1 MSITVA
7 IVGRP
12 NTGKSTLFNRLVGK
26 RLAIVDDAA
35 GVTRDR
41 REGDGSLGD
50 LKFRIIDTAGFDDI
64 ALKNLA
70 GRMQQQ
76 TKQAVAECDV
86 VLMLIDARAG
96 INPLDRFFA
105 KWLRG
110 QPASTILIANKCE
123 GGGGDSGRLEAFE
136 LGLGDPLAIS
146 AEHGEGF
153 ADLYT
158 VLQPIFDH
166 ASKSNKPTT
175 PPELQVAIVGRPN
188 TGKSTLV
195 NQLLKNDRM
204 LTGPEAGITRDSIGI
219 EWQYEGRSL
228 KLIDTAG
235 LRRKARVEAKLE
247 KLSAL
252 DTLRAIRYAQVA
264 VVLLDG
270 QQPVERQ
277 DITIARQV
285 AAEGR
290 ALIIAVN
297 KCDLLLSKKNT
308 KQMLEQ
314 RLESSLA
321 QVRGVPIVTLSA
333 LTGSGIKELMRVV
346 FSIYQ
351 IWNRRITTAQ
361 LNTWLADMVEIH
373 PPPLA
378 SSGRRTKLR
387 YITQIKSR
395 PPTFAIWVS
404 KPKNIAESYKRYLIN
419 GLRESFGLCGVPIR
433 MEFRRGKNPYST
445 DK

>member
-1 MSITVA
+1 MRITVA

-26 RLAIVDDAA
+26 RIAIVDDAA

-41 REGDGSLGD
+41 REGDGALGD
-50 LKFRIIDTAGFDDI
+50 LNFRIIDTAGFEDI
-64 ALKNLA
+64 VSKDLA
-70 GRMQQQ
+70 GRMQNQ

-96 INPLDRFFA
+96 INPLDRSFA

-153 ADLYT
+153 ANLYT
-158 VLQPIFDH
+158 ALQPIFDH
-166 ASKSNKPTT
+166 ANKSNKKAA

-219 EWQYEGRSL
+219 EWQYQGRSL

-235 LRRKARVEAKLE
+235 LRRKARVEEKLE

-252 DTLRAIRYAQVA
+252 DTLRAIKYAQVA
-264 VVLLDG
+264 VVLIDG
-270 QQPVERQ
+270 QQPIERQ
-277 DITIARQV
+277 DITIASQV

-290 ALIIAVN
+290 ALIIALN
-297 KCDLLLSKKNT
+297 KCDLVTSKKNT

-333 LTGSGIKELMRVV
+333 LTGSGIKELMKTV

-351 IWNRRITTAQ
+351 IWNRRITTAR
-361 LNTWLADMVEIH
+361 LNNWLADMVEIH

-387 YITQIKSR
+387 YITQVKSR
-395 PPTFAIWVS
+395 PPTFAVWVS
-404 KPKNIAESYKRYLIN
+404 SPKNISKSYERYLIS
-419 GLRESFGLCGVPIR
+419 GLRESFGLGGVPIR
-433 MEFRRGKNPYST
+433 VEFRRGKNPYST

>member
-41 REGDGSLGD
+41 REGNGSLGD
-50 LKFRIIDTAGFDDI
+50 LNFRIIDTAGFDGI

-70 GRMQQQ
+70 GRMEQQ
-76 TKQAVAECDV
+76 TKRAVAECDV

-110 QPASTILIANKCE
+110 QPAATILIANKCE

-146 AEHGEGF
+146 AEHGEGLS
-153 ADLYT
+153 ALYT
-158 VLQPIFDH
+158 ALQPIFDN
-166 ASKSNKPTT
+166 ASKANKPAT
-175 PPELQVAIVGRPN
+175 PPQLQVAIVGRPN

-219 EWQYEGRSL
+219 EWQYQGRSL

-252 DTLRAIRYAQVA
+252 DTLRAIRYAQVV

-270 QQPVERQ
+270 QRPVERQ

-290 ALIIAVN
+290 ALIFAVN
-297 KCDLLLSKKNT
+297 KCDLLVSTKNT

-333 LTGSGIKELMRVV
+333 LTGSGIRELMKAV

-351 IWNRRITTAQ
+351 IWNRRVTTAQ
-361 LNTWLADMVEIH
+361 LNTWLAGMVEIH

-404 KPKNIAESYKRYLIN
+404 RPKNIAESYKRYLIS

-433 MEFRRGKNPYST
+433 MEFRRGKNPYIA

>member
-41 REGDGSLGD
+41 REGNGSLGD
-50 LKFRIIDTAGFDDI
+50 LNFRIIDTAGFDGI

-70 GRMQQQ
+70 GRMEQQ
-76 TKQAVAECDV
+76 TKRAVAECDV

-110 QPASTILIANKCE
+110 QPAATILIANKCE

-146 AEHGEGF
+146 AEHGEGLS
-153 ADLYT
+153 ALYT
-158 VLQPIFDH
+158 ALQPIFDN
-166 ASKSNKPTT
+166 ASKANKPAT
-175 PPELQVAIVGRPN
+175 PPQLQVAIVGRPN

-219 EWQYEGRSL
+219 EWQYQGRSL

-252 DTLRAIRYAQVA
+252 DTLRAIRYAQVV

-270 QQPVERQ
+270 QRPVERQ

-290 ALIIAVN
+290 ALIFAVN
-297 KCDLLLSKKNT
+297 KCDLLVSTKNT

-314 RLESSLA
+314 RLESSLT

-333 LTGSGIKELMRVV
+333 LTGSGIRELMKAV

-351 IWNRRITTAQ
+351 IWNRRVTTAQ
-361 LNTWLADMVEIH
+361 LNTWLAGMVEIH

-404 KPKNIAESYKRYLIN
+404 RPKNIAESYKRYLIS

-433 MEFRRGKNPYST
+433 MEFRRGKNPYIA

>member
-1 MSITVA
+1 MGITVA

-50 LKFRIIDTAGFDDI
+50 LHFRVVDTAGFDGI
-64 ALKNLA
+64 ESNNLA

-76 TKQAVAECDV
+76 TKQAVSECDV

-105 KWLRG
+105 NWLRG
-110 QPASTILIANKCE
+110 QSAFTILIANKCE
-123 GGGGDSGRLEAFE
+123 GGGGVSGRLEAFE

-146 AEHGEGF
+146 AEHGEGL

-158 VLQPIFDH
+158 ALQPIFDH
-166 ASKSNKPTT
+166 AGNSNKLAT
-175 PPELQVAIVGRPN
+175 PPELQLAIVGRPN

-219 EWQYEGRSL
+219 ELHYQGHSL

-235 LRRKARVEAKLE
+235 LRRKARVDDKLE

-285 AAEGR
+285 ADEGR

-297 KCDLLLSKKNT
+297 KCDLLVSRKNT

-321 QVRGVPIVTLSA
+321 QVRGVPIITLSA
-333 LTGSGIKELMRVV
+333 LTGRGIKELMEAV

-351 IWNRRITTAQ
+351 TWNRRVTTAQ
-361 LNTWLADMVEIH
+361 LNRWLADMVEIH

-378 SSGRRTKLR
+378 SSGRRIKLR

-404 KPKNIAESYKRYLIN
+404 RPKNIAESYKRYLIG

-433 MEFRRGKNPYST
+433 MEFRQGKNPYST

>member
-41 REGDGSLGD
+41 REGNGSLGD
-50 LKFRIIDTAGFDDI
+50 LNFRIIDTAGFDGI

-70 GRMQQQ
+70 GRMEQQ

-110 QPASTILIANKCE
+110 QPAATILIANKCE

-146 AEHGEGF
+146 AEHGEGLS
-153 ADLYT
+153 ALYT
-158 VLQPIFDH
+158 ALQPIFDN
-166 ASKSNKPTT
+166 AGKANKPAT
-175 PPELQVAIVGRPN
+175 PPQLQVAIVGRPN

-219 EWQYEGRSL
+219 EWQYQGRSL

-252 DTLRAIRYAQVA
+252 DTLRAIRYAQVV

-270 QQPVERQ
+270 QRPVERQ
-277 DITIARQV
+277 DITIAHRQK
-285 AAEGR
+285 AD
-290 ALIIAVN
+290 N
-297 KCDLLLSKKNT
+297 C
-308 KQMLEQ
+308 
-314 RLESSLA
+314 SS
-321 QVRGVPIVTLSA
+321 
-333 LTGSGIKELMRVV
+333 
-346 FSIYQ
+346 
-351 IWNRRITTAQ
+351 
-361 LNTWLADMVEIH
+361 
-373 PPPLA
+373 PLA
-378 SSGRRTKLR
+378 RGPL
-387 YITQIKSR
+387 
-395 PPTFAIWVS
+395 
-404 KPKNIAESYKRYLIN
+404 YK
-419 GLRESFGLCGVPIR
+419 
-433 MEFRRGKNPYST
+433 
-445 DK
+445 

>member
-41 REGDGSLGD
+41 REGNGSLGD
-50 LKFRIIDTAGFDDI
+50 LNFRIIDTAGFDGI

-70 GRMQQQ
+70 GRMEQQ

-110 QPASTILIANKCE
+110 QPAATILIANKCE

-146 AEHGEGF
+146 AEHGEGLS
-153 ADLYT
+153 ALYT
-158 VLQPIFDH
+158 ALQPIFDN
-166 ASKSNKPTT
+166 ASKANKPAT
-175 PPELQVAIVGRPN
+175 PPQLQVAIVGRPN

-219 EWQYEGRSL
+219 EWQYQGRSL

-252 DTLRAIRYAQVA
+252 DTLRAIRYAQVV

-270 QQPVERQ
+270 QRPVERQ

-290 ALIIAVN
+290 ALIFAVN
-297 KCDLLLSKKNT
+297 KCDLLVSTKNT

-314 RLESSLA
+314 RLESSLT

-333 LTGSGIKELMRVV
+333 LTGSGIRELMKAV

-351 IWNRRITTAQ
+351 IWNRRVTTAQ
-361 LNTWLADMVEIH
+361 LNTWLAGMVEIH

-404 KPKNIAESYKRYLIN
+404 RPKNIAESYKRYLIS

-433 MEFRRGKNPYST
+433 MEFRRGKNPYIAE
-445 DK
+445 K

>member
-41 REGDGSLGD
+41 REGNGSLGD
-50 LKFRIIDTAGFDDI
+50 LNFRIIDTAGFDGI

-70 GRMQQQ
+70 GRMEQQ

-110 QPASTILIANKCE
+110 QPAATILIANKCE

-146 AEHGEGF
+146 AEHGEGLS
-153 ADLYT
+153 ALYT
-158 VLQPIFDH
+158 ALQPIFDN
-166 ASKSNKPTT
+166 ASKANKPAT
-175 PPELQVAIVGRPN
+175 PPQLQVAIVGRPN

-219 EWQYEGRSL
+219 EWQYQGRSL

-252 DTLRAIRYAQVA
+252 DTLRAIRYAQVV

-270 QQPVERQ
+270 QRPVERQ

-290 ALIIAVN
+290 ALIFAVN
-297 KCDLLLSKKNT
+297 KCDLLVSTKNT

-314 RLESSLA
+314 RLESSLT

-333 LTGSGIKELMRVV
+333 LTGSGIRELMKAV

-351 IWNRRITTAQ
+351 IWNRRVTTAQ
-361 LNTWLADMVEIH
+361 LNTWLAGMVEIH

-404 KPKNIAESYKRYLIN
+404 RPKNIAESYKRYLIS

-433 MEFRRGKNPYST
+433 MEFRRGKNPYIA

>member
-41 REGDGSLGD
+41 REGNGSLGD
-50 LKFRIIDTAGFDDI
+50 LNFRIIDTAGFDGI

-70 GRMQQQ
+70 GRMEQQ
-76 TKQAVAECDV
+76 TKRAVAECDV

-110 QPASTILIANKCE
+110 QPAATILIANKCE

-146 AEHGEGF
+146 AEHGEGLS
-153 ADLYT
+153 ALYT
-158 VLQPIFDH
+158 ALQPIFDN
-166 ASKSNKPTT
+166 ASKANKPAT
-175 PPELQVAIVGRPN
+175 PPQLQVAIVGRPN

-219 EWQYEGRSL
+219 EWQYQGRSL

-252 DTLRAIRYAQVA
+252 DTLRAIRYAQVV

-270 QQPVERQ
+270 QRPVERQ

-290 ALIIAVN
+290 ALIFAVN
-297 KCDLLLSKKNT
+297 KCDLLVSTKNT

-333 LTGSGIKELMRVV
+333 LTGSGIRELMKAV

-351 IWNRRITTAQ
+351 IWNRRVTTAQ
-361 LNTWLADMVEIH
+361 LNTWLAGMVEIH

-404 KPKNIAESYKRYLIN
+404 RPKNIAESYKRYLIS

-433 MEFRRGKNPYST
+433 MEFRRGKNPYIAE
-445 DK
+445 K

>member
-41 REGDGSLGD
+41 REGNGSLGD
-50 LKFRIIDTAGFDDI
+50 LNFRIIDTAGFDGI

-70 GRMQQQ
+70 GRMEQQ
-76 TKQAVAECDV
+76 TKRAVAECDV

-110 QPASTILIANKCE
+110 QPAATILIANKCE

-146 AEHGEGF
+146 AEHGEGLS
-153 ADLYT
+153 ALYT
-158 VLQPIFDH
+158 ALQPIFDN
-166 ASKSNKPTT
+166 ASKANKPAT
-175 PPELQVAIVGRPN
+175 PPQLQVAIVGRPN

-219 EWQYEGRSL
+219 EWQYQGRSL

-252 DTLRAIRYAQVA
+252 DTLRAIRYAQVV

-270 QQPVERQ
+270 QRPVERQ

-290 ALIIAVN
+290 ALIFAVN
-297 KCDLLLSKKNT
+297 KCDLLVSTKNT

-314 RLESSLA
+314 RLESSLT

-333 LTGSGIKELMRVV
+333 LTGSGIRELMKAV

-351 IWNRRITTAQ
+351 IWNRRVTTAQ
-361 LNTWLADMVEIH
+361 LNTWLAGMVEIH

-404 KPKNIAESYKRYLIN
+404 RPKNIAESYKRYLIS

-433 MEFRRGKNPYST
+433 MEFRRGKNPYIAE
-445 DK
+445 K

>member
-41 REGDGSLGD
+41 REGNGSLGD
-50 LKFRIIDTAGFDDI
+50 LNFRIIDTAGFDGI

-70 GRMQQQ
+70 GRMEQQ

-110 QPASTILIANKCE
+110 QPAATILIANKCE

-146 AEHGEGF
+146 AEHGEGLS
-153 ADLYT
+153 ALYT
-158 VLQPIFDH
+158 ALQPIFDN
-166 ASKSNKPTT
+166 AGKANKPAT
-175 PPELQVAIVGRPN
+175 PPQLQVAIVGRPN

-219 EWQYEGRSL
+219 EWQYQGRSL

-252 DTLRAIRYAQVA
+252 DTLRAIRYAQVV

-270 QQPVERQ
+270 QRPVERQ

-290 ALIIAVN
+290 ALIFAVN
-297 KCDLLLSKKNT
+297 KCDLLVSTKNT

-333 LTGSGIKELMRVV
+333 LTGSGIRELMKAV

-351 IWNRRITTAQ
+351 IWNRRVTTAQ
-361 LNTWLADMVEIH
+361 LNTWLAGMVEIH

-404 KPKNIAESYKRYLIN
+404 RPKNIAESYKRYLIS

-433 MEFRRGKNPYST
+433 MEFRRGKNPYIAE
-445 DK
+445 K

>member
-41 REGDGSLGD
+41 REGNGSLGD
-50 LKFRIIDTAGFDDI
+50 LNFRIIDTAGFDGI

-70 GRMQQQ
+70 GRMEQQ

-110 QPASTILIANKCE
+110 QPAATILIANKCE

-146 AEHGEGF
+146 AEHGEGLS
-153 ADLYT
+153 ALYT
-158 VLQPIFDH
+158 ALQPIFDN
-166 ASKSNKPTT
+166 ASKANKPAT
-175 PPELQVAIVGRPN
+175 PPQLQVAIVGRPN

-219 EWQYEGRSL
+219 EWQYQGRSL

-252 DTLRAIRYAQVA
+252 DTLRAIRYAQVV

-270 QQPVERQ
+270 QRPVERQ

-290 ALIIAVN
+290 ALIFAVN
-297 KCDLLLSKKNT
+297 KCDLLVSTKNT

-333 LTGSGIKELMRVV
+333 LTGSGIRELMKAV

-351 IWNRRITTAQ
+351 IWNRRVTTAQ
-361 LNTWLADMVEIH
+361 LNTWLAGMVEIH

-404 KPKNIAESYKRYLIN
+404 RPKNIAESYKRYLIS

-433 MEFRRGKNPYST
+433 MEFRRGKNPYIA

>member
-41 REGDGSLGD
+41 REGNGSLGD
-50 LKFRIIDTAGFDDI
+50 LNFRIIDTAGFDGI

-70 GRMQQQ
+70 GRMEQQ
-76 TKQAVAECDV
+76 TKRAVAECDV

-105 KWLRG
+105 RWLRG
-110 QPASTILIANKCE
+110 QPAATILIANKCE

-146 AEHGEGF
+146 AEHGEGLS
-153 ADLYT
+153 ALYT
-158 VLQPIFDH
+158 ALQPIFDN
-166 ASKSNKPTT
+166 ASKANKPAT
-175 PPELQVAIVGRPN
+175 PPQLQVAIVGRPN

-219 EWQYEGRSL
+219 EWQYQGRSL

-252 DTLRAIRYAQVA
+252 DTLRAIRYAQVV

-270 QQPVERQ
+270 QRPVERQ

-290 ALIIAVN
+290 ALIFAVN
-297 KCDLLLSKKNT
+297 KCDLLVSTKNT

-333 LTGSGIKELMRVV
+333 LTGSGIRELMKAV

-351 IWNRRITTAQ
+351 IWNRRVTTAQ
-361 LNTWLADMVEIH
+361 LNTWLAGMVEIH

-404 KPKNIAESYKRYLIN
+404 RPKNIAESYKRYLIS

-433 MEFRRGKNPYST
+433 MEFRRGKNPYIAE
-445 DK
+445 K